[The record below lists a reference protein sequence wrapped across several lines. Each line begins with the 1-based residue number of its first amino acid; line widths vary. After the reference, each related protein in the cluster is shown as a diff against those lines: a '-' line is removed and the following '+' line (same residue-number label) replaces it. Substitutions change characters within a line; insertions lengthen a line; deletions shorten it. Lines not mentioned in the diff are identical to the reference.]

1 MATLVVQTSFIG
13 DMVLTTPLIATLAA
27 RGPVDVVGIPSSIP
41 LLANNPHVR
50 RAIAYDKRGAHRG
63 PRGLAAVAWELRMAG
78 PYDAAYLAQGSVRSA
93 ILARLAAN
101 TEVVGFTTSAGRL
114 LYSRRVPYRDDV
126 HHAERLWR
134 LHAGAEAPSPGVEAL
149 RPRLYP
155 GSEEQTRVAALL
167 ANARAGDKPLLA
179 IAPGSNWG
187 TKRWPYYADLAARV
201 AARARIAV
209 IGGAAEAP
217 AAAAVLERAPDAI
230 DATARLPLLA
240 SAELIGRSVALVC
253 NDSAPLHFASAMN
266 TPTLAIFGPTV
277 PAFGFGP
284 LSERRATA
292 GHHALPCRPCDRHGP
307 RTCPLGHWRCMRELS
322 ADAVYAQLALLVPDV
337 FS

>member
-1 MATLVVQTSFIG
+1 MAVLVVQTSFLG

-27 RGPVDVVGIPSSIP
+27 GGPVDVVGTPASIP

-50 RAIAYDKRGAHRG
+50 RALAYDKRATHRG
-63 PRGLAAVAWELRMAG
+63 ARGLAAVAWELRMAG
-78 PYDAAYLAQGSVRSA
+78 AYAAAYLAQGSIRSA
-93 ILARLAAN
+93 ILARLAGAD
-101 TEVVGFTTSAGRL
+101 ERIGFNTSAGRL
-114 LYSRRVPYRDDV
+114 FYTKRVRYRDDV

-134 LHAGAEAPSPGVEAL
+134 LQAGDEGASPTAEVL

-155 GSEEQTRVAALL
+155 GAEERKRVSELL
-167 ANARAGDKPLLA
+167 ANTGSESKPLLA

-187 TKRWPYYADLAARV
+187 TKRWPYYADLAAR
-201 AARARIAV
+201 AAGRARVAV
-209 IGGAAEAP
+209 IGSTAESP

-230 DATARLPLLA
+230 DATARLSLLA
-240 SAELIGRSVALVC
+240 AAELIARSAALVC
-253 NDSAPLHFASAMN
+253 NDSAPLHFGSAMN

-284 LSERRATA
+284 LSERHVVA
-292 GHHALPCRPCDRHGP
+292 GHRALPCRPCDRHGP

-322 ADAVYAQLALLVPDV
+322 ADDIYTELAQLVPEV
-337 FS
+337 FA

>member
-1 MATLVVQTSFIG
+1 VATLVVQTSFLG

-27 RGPVDVVGIPSSIP
+27 RGPVDVVGTPASIP
-41 LLANNPHVR
+41 LLANDPHVR
-50 RAIAYDKRGAHRG
+50 RALAYDKRGAHRG
-63 PRGLAAVAWELRMAG
+63 LRGLAAVAWELRMAG
-78 PYDAAYLAQGSVRSA
+78 AYEAAYLAQGSIRSA
-93 ILARLAAN
+93 ILARLAGSN
-101 TEVVGFTTSAGRL
+101 ELIGFNTSAGRF
-114 LYSRRVPYRDDV
+114 LYTRRIRYRDDV

-134 LHAGAEAPSPGVEAL
+134 LQAADDAPSPAIEIL

-155 GSEEQTRVAALL
+155 GNEDRERVAALL
-167 ANARAGDKPLLA
+167 ANPSFGGKPLLA

-201 AARARIAV
+201 AAHARTVV

-230 DATARLPLLA
+230 DATACLSLLA
-240 SAELIGRSVALVC
+240 AAELIARSVALVC

-284 LSERRATA
+284 LSERHAIA

-322 ADAVYAQLALLVPDV
+322 PDEVYMELAKLVPEV
-337 FS
+337 FN